1 MKIRLIIAAGIITV
15 VIIVALLLQNI
26 SSTSGPSTSSGSVST
41 SGPSTSSGS
50 VSTSGLS
57 TSSGSVSTSGP
68 STSSGSVRMPSDHHV
83 AWMNCRS
90 TGDRGDD
97 SLLDRPD
104 EDGYKEAWK
113 QCRDETP

>member
-1 MKIRLIIAAGIITV
+1 MEEEK
-15 VIIVALLLQNI
+15 LL
-26 SSTSGPSTSSGSVST
+26 SA
-41 SGPSTSSGS
+41 
-50 VSTSGLS
+50 
-57 TSSGSVSTSGP
+57 
-68 STSSGSVRMPSDHHV
+68 MPSDHHV

>member
-41 SGPSTSSGS
+41 SGP
-50 VSTSGLS
+50 S